1 MDMPMFSRFYSVEI
15 EFNAGHPDWCP
26 WCPQCPYRASF
37 TARLGILA
45 DLSGIAD
52 ALQEIAD
59 GNTSFVQVQAVT
71 GYNTPSISRGGS
83 SRYPADLRRRLDAGK
98 TARPA

>member
-1 MDMPMFSRFYSVEI
+1 MPSTRTGVRGVR
-15 EFNAGHPDWCP
+15 NARIALG
-26 WCPQCPYRASF
+26 F
-37 TARLGILA
+37 TARLDILA

-71 GYNTPSISRGGS
+71 GYNTPSISGGLQPVS
-83 SRYPADLRRRLDAGK
+83 GGPAWETRCW
-98 TARPA
+98 